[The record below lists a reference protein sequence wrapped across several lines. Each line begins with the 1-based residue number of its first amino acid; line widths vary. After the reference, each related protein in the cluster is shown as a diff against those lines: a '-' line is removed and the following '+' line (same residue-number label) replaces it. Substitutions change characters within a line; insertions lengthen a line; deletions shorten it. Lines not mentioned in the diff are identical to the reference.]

1 MYTLKKEGKIKTP
14 VSLIINPF
22 VIYWE
27 NTKFSN
33 VNATSNAAFVGNN
46 LIHFKAIQFD
56 KAMRSYNPLQ
66 DEDKHFFQAEI
77 LVKEHIPIKY
87 IKKAVK
93 MNIRTF

>member
-1 MYTLKKEGKIKTP
+1 
-14 VSLIINPF
+14 VSLIIDPF

-27 NTKFSN
+27 NTQFSN
-33 VNATSNAAFVGNN
+33 VNATSNDAFVGSD
-46 LIHFKAIQFD
+46 LMHFKAIQFD

-66 DEDKHFFQAEI
+66 DIEDKRFFQAEV
-77 LVKEHIPIKY
+77 LVKEHTPIKY